1 MKSFNHHFNTCCM
14 RVSFWEKLAAILAKA
29 EKLSREQGHLT
40 PEDVR
45 VLKIVRRAIK
55 DSYKRSKT
63 AEEHHSRQLKQLRR
77 EYLNGRR
84 TTNESCKH

>member
-14 RVSFWEKLAAILAKA
+14 RVSFWEKLGAILARA

-63 AEEHHSRQLKQLRR
+63 AEEHHSRHLEQLRR
-77 EYLNGRR
+77 EYLNERR
-84 TTNESCKH
+84 TTNESSKH

>member
-1 MKSFNHHFNTCCM
+1 MKSFNHRFNTCCM

-55 DSYKRSKT
+55 ESYKLVDRQR
-63 AEEHHSRQLKQLRR
+63 EYHNRQLKKLRK
-77 EYLNGRR
+77 EYV
-84 TTNESCKH
+84 NER

>member
-1 MKSFNHHFNTCCM
+1 MKSFNYHFNTCCM
-14 RVSFWEKLAAILAKA
+14 RVSFWEKLAAILARA

-55 DSYKRSKT
+55 ESYKRSKT
-63 AEEHHSRQLKQLRR
+63 AEEHHKPPVKAI
-77 EYLNGRR
+77 EEGIP
-84 TTNESCKH
+84 EWM